1 MANFMKSSIKGLVKM
16 FEISAY
22 SCDFSFSRGNKLTG
36 LKPIPKS
43 MYEIFDDTMADLITA
58 RRFLYN

>member
-1 MANFMKSSIKGLVKM
+1 MKSSIKGLVKM

-22 SCDFSFSRGNKLTG
+22 CSYDFSFSRGNKLSG